1 MRKNR
6 LLLLLA
12 FICTSILV
20 ASCGGGSNSTT
31 TSDTSNGAVSTS
43 ASISGTAA
51 AGAPLDGAT
60 IVIKDSSG
68 ATVGTTT
75 AGTDGAYKISF
86 NPSGFTAPFVISASG
101 NLGGGAETFVSVA
114 PTSPTAGST
123 QTVNVTPVTHA
134 IAARVSTTG
143 NPNDLVDSIASQKG
157 NITTSNISTIEGAFR
172 TFLDSHL
179 TSVGLNS
186 SFNLLNS
193 TYNSNIDK
201 LLDNVKF
208 DVSPSGIITVTSS
221 AGQAVNDLAASNTK
235 PAAGSTA
242 VIAAGS
248 NPTASDKANIP
259 APSSTSTVIGID
271 AIETIRASLDSC
283 MLLPTASRSTST
295 VCSKY
300 IISDYKNDGKT
311 LIQEFGSGGSIDFTS
326 SGNDGMVFKKPEILR
341 QIDMTKDTE
350 IVQVRLTGLRKDGS
364 TREVVSIAKNNISG
378 AGTGWKLTGNGRD
391 YNTFVNAA
399 ATKRISQGLLNSSGV
414 PTSSRYES
422 DLNLFVASN
431 SSISYVKVKGPGL
444 PTDGIYLMPK
454 SGCDF
459 LTITPLKSGKTTAT
473 SVADLA
479 DPNAGNSSSNSS
491 NTAYSNQVI
500 PCSSLYRFQVIK
512 VSDGSDVSFS
522 SNQWLQASPQKT
534 NAEVLA
540 INANDLYQFEIHKT
554 DNTTLNYWNR
564 LRAKPLLASEIKN
577 QVKFVDFTDATKAL
591 MTSGGANFY
600 VGGNAPTVSWTTPA
614 NTALPFKVTFF
625 HPAGSDEIN
634 IPYGS
639 ASTTVPC
646 SGNTECNGT
655 NYVSTMGS
663 NLTSS
668 SQYVMQLLTRNR
680 FDLQILTQLVR

>member
-1 MRKNR
+1 MRKNK
-6 LLLLLA
+6 LLLLL
-12 FICTSILV
+12 TSTFLVILV
-20 ASCGGGSNSTT
+20 ASCGGGGSSTQ
-31 TSDTSNGAVSTS
+31 TSDS
-43 ASISGTAA
+43 SISGTAA

-60 IVIKDSSG
+60 IVIKDSLG

-75 AGTDGAYKISF
+75 AGTDGSYKISF
-86 NPSGFTAPFVISASG
+86 NPSGFTAPYVISASG
-101 NLGGGAETFVSVA
+101 NLGGGAETFISVS
-114 PTSPTAGST
+114 PTAPTAGST

-143 NPNDLVDSIASQKG
+143 NPIDLVDSIASQKG

-193 TYNSNIDK
+193 TYNSSIDK

-235 PAAGSTA
+235 PSAGSTA
-242 VIAAGS
+242 VIAAGV
-248 NPTASDKANIP
+248 NPSATHKANIP
-259 APSSTSTVIGID
+259 ASPSTSAVIGID
-271 AIETIRASLDSC
+271 ALETIRASLDSC

-295 VCSKY
+295 LCSKY
-300 IISDYKNDGKT
+300 IISDYKNDGKSLT
-311 LIQEFGSGGSIDFTS
+311 QEFGSGGSIDFTS

-341 QIDMTKDTE
+341 QIDMTKDAE

-378 AGTGWKLTGNGRD
+378 SGTGWKLTGNGRD

-399 ATKRISQGLLNSSGV
+399 ATKRISQGLA
-414 PTSSRYES
+414 TSRYES
-422 DLNLFVASN
+422 DLSLFVQSN
-431 SSISYVKVKGPGL
+431 ASISYVKVKGPGL
-444 PTDGIYLMPK
+444 PTDGVYLMPK
-454 SGCDF
+454 TGCDF
-459 LTITPLKSGKTTAT
+459 LTITPLKSGKSTAAT
-473 SVADLA
+473 VADLA
-479 DPNAGNSSSNSS
+479 DPNFGTSSSNTS
-491 NTAYSNQVI
+491 NTAYSNQPI
-500 PCSSLYRFQVIK
+500 PCSSLYRLQVTKI
-512 VSDGSDVSFS
+512 SDGTDLTFS
-522 SNQWLQASPQKT
+522 SNQWLQASPQKS
-534 NAEVLA
+534 NADVLE

-554 DNTTLNYWNR
+554 DNSILNYWNR

-600 VGGNAPTVSWTTPA
+600 VGGNAPTLSWTTPA

-680 FDLQILTQLVR
+680 FDLQIITQLVR